1 MITKKA
7 NKQTFAWDSSA
18 FQGKGYWFI
27 LGKNGAYG
35 RAASKAEAIILGK
48 PKDKEQ
54 PEESEDSGETPVEP
68 TQQKEPSS
76 DTQEELSK
84 MVKKFDF
91 KTIGKMLTKI
101 KAIKPSSI
109 FGGKKEPGEVKP
121 VLEKSL
127 GKVNTTFYDSV
138 ENDVAN
144 EAPKNESAIKIAN
157 KIYKMAQDFYEKR
170 KTNIEIE
177 DNFEEEMLEEDGI
190 RHKQLIETL
199 IDKKGKEKYQL
210 EVDARIS
217 QNKKLLVDSLDE
229 LNEALKVN
237 LKSTSKG
244 GPTPPPKETAPT
256 GTPAPGAP
264 APGAPAPG
272 APAPAPSGTPP
283 AGAAPK
289 PTSTPAGPAQT
300 GAPKPTA
307 SSAPTS
313 APTSSPGSTAAKVG
327 VAAGATA
334 VIDQAIGAAESGG
347 NYDITYGDK
356 LDKKGN
362 VVPSKT
368 YVAPPKK
375 LTEMTLSEV
384 REFGIKRSE
393 NGQGAGAVGKYQM
406 MPTTLF
412 GRINKEGK
420 FLPGLVQREGLS
432 MDEKFTPEIQD
443 RLNSRLR
450 ADDMAA
456 LKKLGVPLTPGY
468 QYMAH
473 YLGAGGAAAVYQ
485 NRDSDMTVAEVMAT
499 KKYAVGNNPE
509 LHKLKAKDF
518 EKELQGRLEKKGKL
532 TTHSAGETTTP
543 APATKPTTVPE
554 PNKKREGTVSIL
566 GAQSANTPATK
577 LAEVTKEKKELE
589 ANKKPPS
596 YVDDSTTTTEMGKKG
611 NPRTLK
617 AEDLPDYPTFI
628 GITSEYTERQYELRG

>member
-91 KTIGKMLTKI
+91 KTIGKMLSKI

-244 GPTPPPKETAPT
+244 GPTPPPKETAPP
-256 GTPAPGAP
+256 GTPSGT
-264 APGAPAPG
+264 
-272 APAPAPSGTPP
+272 PAPAPSGTPP

-307 SSAPTS
+307 SSAP
-313 APTSSPGSTAAKVG
+313 APAPSSSPGSTAAKVG

-347 NYDITYGDK
+347 NYDITYGDS

-362 VVPSKT
+362 IVPSKT
-368 YVAPPKK
+368 YAAPPKK

-393 NGQGAGAVGKYQM
+393 NGQGAGALGKYQM

-412 GRINKEGK
+412 GRINK
-420 FLPGLVQREGLS
+420 
-432 MDEKFTPEIQD
+432 
-443 RLNSRLR
+443 
-450 ADDMAA
+450 
-456 LKKLGVPLTPGY
+456 
-468 QYMAH
+468 
-473 YLGAGGAAAVYQ
+473 
-485 NRDSDMTVAEVMAT
+485 
-499 KKYAVGNNPE
+499 
-509 LHKLKAKDF
+509 
-518 EKELQGRLEKKGKL
+518 
-532 TTHSAGETTTP
+532 
-543 APATKPTTVPE
+543 
-554 PNKKREGTVSIL
+554 
-566 GAQSANTPATK
+566 
-577 LAEVTKEKKELE
+577 
-589 ANKKPPS
+589 
-596 YVDDSTTTTEMGKKG
+596 
-611 NPRTLK
+611 
-617 AEDLPDYPTFI
+617 
-628 GITSEYTERQYELRG
+628 

>member
-7 NKQTFAWDSSA
+7 NKQTFAWDPSA
-18 FQGKGYWFI
+18 FQGKGYWFV
-27 LGKNGAYG
+27 LGRNGAYG

-48 PKDKEQ
+48 PKDTEQ
-54 PEESEDSGETPVEP
+54 PEEAEDSAETPVEP
-68 TQQKEPSS
+68 TQQKELSS
-76 DTQEELSK
+76 GTQEELGK

-91 KTIGKMLTKI
+91 KTIGKILNKI

-109 FGGKKEPGEVKP
+109 FGGKKESGAVKP
-121 VLEKSL
+121 VVEKSL
-127 GKVNTTFYDSV
+127 GNVNTSFYNSV

-157 KIYKMAQDFYEKR
+157 KIYKMSQDFYEKR

-210 EVDARIS
+210 EVDARIN

-229 LNEALKVN
+229 LNEVLKTVT
-237 LKSTSKG
+237 K
-244 GPTPPPKETAPT
+244 PTPKVEPTTTPTGTPGSPAPSKPTPTPSSASPAPT
-256 GTPAPGAP
+256 GT
-264 APGAPAPG
+264 
-272 APAPAPSGTPP
+272 
-283 AGAAPK
+283 
-289 PTSTPAGPAQT
+289 
-300 GAPKPTA
+300 PKPTA
-307 SSAPTS
+307 SSAPAST
-313 APTSSPGSTAAKVG
+313 PTSSPGSTAAKVG
-327 VAAGATA
+327 AVAGATA
-334 VIDQAIGAAESGG
+334 SISQAIGGAESGG
-347 NYDITYGDK
+347 NYDITYGDS

-362 VVPSKT
+362 VVPSKK

-375 LTEMTLSEV
+375 LTEMSLSEV

-412 GRINKEGK
+412 GRVDSKGK
-420 FLPGLVQREGLS
+420 LVPGLVQREGLS
-432 MDEKFTPEIQD
+432 MDEKFTPAVQD
-443 RLNSRLR
+443 RLNNRLR
-450 ADDMAA
+450 EDDMAT
-456 LKKLGVPLTPGY
+456 LKRLGVPQTPGY

-473 YLGAGGAAAVYQ
+473 YIGAGGAAAVYQ

-518 EKELQGRLEKKGKL
+518 EKELQGRLEKKGNL
-532 TTHSAGETTTP
+532 TPHSAGETSTP
-543 APATKPTTVPE
+543 AV
-554 PNKKREGTVSIL
+554 
-566 GAQSANTPATK
+566 TPPPTK
-577 LAEVTKEKKELE
+577 LQEVTKEKKELE
-589 ANKKPPS
+589 ANKKPPA
-596 YVDDSTTTTEMGKKG
+596 YMDNSTKTTEIGTKA
-611 NPRTLK
+611 NPKTLK

-628 GITSEYTERQYELRG
+628 GISSEYTERQYELRG

>member
-18 FQGKGYWFI
+18 FQGKGYWFV
-27 LGKNGAYG
+27 LGRNGAYG

-48 PKDKEQ
+48 PKDKEE
-54 PEESEDSGETPVEP
+54 PEESEDSTETPVEP

-91 KTIGKMLTKI
+91 KTIGKMLSKI

-109 FGGKKEPGEVKP
+109 LGGKKEPASVKP

-127 GKVNTTFYDSV
+127 GAVNTTFYDSV
-138 ENDVAN
+138 ENDVIS

-157 KIYKMAQDFYEKR
+157 KIYKMAQDFYEKK

-177 DNFEEEMLEEDGI
+177 DNFEEEMIEEDGI
-190 RHKQLIETL
+190 RHKELIDTL

-210 EVDARIS
+210 EVDARIN

-229 LNEALKVN
+229 LNEALKTN
-237 LKSTSKG
+237 LKATSKG
-244 GPTPPPKETAPT
+244 GPTSPPKETAPS
-256 GTPAPGAP
+256 GTPAPT
-264 APGAPAPG
+264 
-272 APAPAPSGTPP
+272 PSGTPP
-283 AGAAPK
+283 TGAAPK

-356 LDKKGN
+356 LDNKGN

-368 YVAPPKK
+368 YAAPPKK

-384 REFGIKRSE
+384 REFGMKRSE

-432 MDEKFTPEIQD
+432 MDEKFTPAIQD

-450 ADDMAA
+450 EDDIAT
-456 LKKLGVPLTPGY
+456 LKRLGIPLTPGY

-485 NRDSDMTVAEVMAT
+485 NRDSDMTVAQVMQS
-499 KKYAVGNNPE
+499 KNYAVGNNPE

-543 APATKPTTVPE
+543 VPAKKPTTVPE
-554 PNKKREGTVSIL
+554 PNKKQEGTVSIL
-566 GAQSANTPATK
+566 GVQSANTPATK

-596 YVDDSTTTTEMGKKG
+596 YVDNSTTTTEMGKKG

-628 GITSEYTERQYELRG
+628 GISSEYTERQYELRG

>member
-18 FQGKGYWFI
+18 FQGKGYWFV
-27 LGKNGAYG
+27 LGRNGAYG

-48 PKDKEQ
+48 PKDKEE
-54 PEESEDSGETPVEP
+54 PEESEDSAETTVEP

-76 DTQEELSK
+76 DTQEELGK

-91 KTIGKMLTKI
+91 KTIGKMLSKI

-109 FGGKKEPGEVKP
+109 FGGKKEPASVKP

-157 KIYKMAQDFYEKR
+157 KIYKMAQDFYEKK
-170 KTNIEIE
+170 KTNIETE
-177 DNFEEEMLEEDGI
+177 DNFEEEMIEEDGI
-190 RHKQLIETL
+190 RHKELIDTI

-210 EVDARIS
+210 EVDARIN

-244 GPTPPPKETAPT
+244 GPTPTPP
-256 GTPAPGAP
+256 GTPAPP
-264 APGAPAPG
+264 TPPGT
-272 APAPAPSGTPP
+272 PAPAPSGTPP

-307 SSAPTS
+307 SSAPSPT
-313 APTSSPGSTAAKVG
+313 PTSSPSSTAAKVG
-327 VAAGATA
+327 AAAGATA

-347 NYDITYGDK
+347 NYDITYGDS

-368 YVAPPKK
+368 YAAPPKK

-420 FLPGLVQREGLS
+420 FLPGLVQREGLN
-432 MDEKFTPEIQD
+432 MDEKFTPAIQD

-450 ADDMAA
+450 ADDMAY
-456 LKKLGVPLTPGY
+456 LKAKGVPLTPGY

-473 YLGAGGAAAVYQ
+473 YLGAGGAVAVYQ
-485 NRDSDMTVAEVMAT
+485 NRDTDMTVAQVMQS
-499 KKYAVGNNPE
+499 KKYPVGNNEE

-518 EKELQGRLEKKGKL
+518 EKELQGRLEKKGNL
-532 TTHSAGETTTP
+532 TPHSAGGTTTP
-543 APATKPTTVPE
+543 APSTKPTTVPE

-566 GAQSANTPATK
+566 GVQSANTPATK

-596 YVDDSTTTTEMGKKG
+596 YVDNSTTTTEMGKKG
-611 NPRTLK
+611 NPKTLK

-628 GITSEYTERQYELRG
+628 GISSEYTERQYELRG

>member
-27 LGKNGAYG
+27 LGRNGAYG

-54 PEESEDSGETPVEP
+54 PEESEDSAETTVEP

-91 KTIGKMLTKI
+91 KTIGKMLSKI
-101 KAIKPSSI
+101 KAIKPSDI

-190 RHKQLIETL
+190 RHKQLIETI

-256 GTPAPGAP
+256 GTPAPGAPAPGAP

-432 MDEKFTPEIQD
+432 MDEKFTSEIQD

-518 EKELQGRLEKKGKL
+518 EKELQGRLEKKGNL
-532 TTHSAGETTTP
+532 TPHSAGETSTP
-543 APATKPTTVPE
+543 AVAPPP
-554 PNKKREGTVSIL
+554 
-566 GAQSANTPATK
+566 TK
-577 LAEVTKEKKELE
+577 LQEVTKEKKELE

-596 YVDDSTTTTEMGKKG
+596 YIDNSTTTTEMGKKA
-611 NPRTLK
+611 NPRTLR

-628 GITSEYTERQYELRG
+628 GISSEYTKSQYELRG

>member
-18 FQGKGYWFI
+18 FQGKGYWFV
-27 LGKNGAYG
+27 LGRNGAYG

-48 PKDKEQ
+48 PKDKEEL
-54 PEESEDSGETPVEP
+54 EESEDSAETTVEP

-76 DTQEELSK
+76 DTQEELGK

-91 KTIGKMLTKI
+91 KTIGKMLSKI

-127 GKVNTTFYDSV
+127 GAVNTTFYDSV
-138 ENDVAN
+138 ENDVIS

-177 DNFEEEMLEEDGI
+177 DNFEEEMIEEDGI
-190 RHKQLIETL
+190 RHKELIDTV

-210 EVDARIS
+210 EVDTRIN

-244 GPTPPPKETAPT
+244 GPTPTPP
-256 GTPAPGAP
+256 GTPAPP
-264 APGAPAPG
+264 TPPGTPT
-272 APAPAPSGTPP
+272 PAPSGTPP

-289 PTSTPAGPAQT
+289 PTSTPAGSAQT

-307 SSAPTS
+307 SSAP
-313 APTSSPGSTAAKVG
+313 APAPSSSPGSTAAKVAT
-327 VAAGATA
+327 AAGATA

-356 LDKKGN
+356 LDNKGN

-368 YVAPPKK
+368 YAAPPKK

-384 REFGIKRSE
+384 REFGMKRSE

-420 FLPGLVQREGLS
+420 FLPGLVQREGLN
-432 MDEKFTPEIQD
+432 MDEKFTPAIQD

-456 LKKLGVPLTPGY
+456 LKRLGVPLTPGY

-532 TTHSAGETTTP
+532 TTHSAGETTKP
-543 APATKPTTVPE
+543 APATTPTAVPE
-554 PNKKREGTVSIL
+554 PNKKQDT
-566 GAQSANTPATK
+566 NTPTTK

-596 YVDDSTTTTEMGKKG
+596 YVNNSTTTTEMGKKG

-628 GITSEYTERQYELRG
+628 GISSEYTERQYELRG

>member
-1 MITKKA
+1 
-7 NKQTFAWDSSA
+7 
-18 FQGKGYWFI
+18 
-27 LGKNGAYG
+27 
-35 RAASKAEAIILGK
+35 
-48 PKDKEQ
+48 
-54 PEESEDSGETPVEP
+54 
-68 TQQKEPSS
+68 
-76 DTQEELSK
+76 
-84 MVKKFDF
+84 
-91 KTIGKMLTKI
+91 
-101 KAIKPSSI
+101 
-109 FGGKKEPGEVKP
+109 
-121 VLEKSL
+121 
-127 GKVNTTFYDSV
+127 
-138 ENDVAN
+138 
-144 EAPKNESAIKIAN
+144 
-157 KIYKMAQDFYEKR
+157 
-170 KTNIEIE
+170 
-177 DNFEEEMLEEDGI
+177 
-190 RHKQLIETL
+190 
-199 IDKKGKEKYQL
+199 
-210 EVDARIS
+210 
-217 QNKKLLVDSLDE
+217 
-229 LNEALKVN
+229 
-237 LKSTSKG
+237 
-244 GPTPPPKETAPT
+244 
-256 GTPAPGAP
+256 
-264 APGAPAPG
+264 
-272 APAPAPSGTPP
+272 
-283 AGAAPK
+283 
-289 PTSTPAGPAQT
+289 
-300 GAPKPTA
+300 
-307 SSAPTS
+307 
-313 APTSSPGSTAAKVG
+313 
-327 VAAGATA
+327 
-334 VIDQAIGAAESGG
+334 
-347 NYDITYGDK
+347 

-432 MDEKFTPEIQD
+432 MDEKFTSEIQD

-532 TTHSAGETTTP
+532 TPHSAGETTPSTPSTTATP
-543 APATKPTTVPE
+543 ATTPAKVPVAPTTVPE

-566 GAQSANTPATK
+566 GTQSANTPATK
-577 LAEVTKEKKELE
+577 LAEVTSEKKELE

-596 YVDDSTTTTEMGKKG
+596 YIDNSTTTAEIGKKG

-628 GITSEYTERQYELRG
+628 GITNEYTERQYELRG